1 METTALPES
10 GTQAP
15 PGPELQ
21 LLLEWET
28 AEDRSRWHE
37 AGGLSVVAHA
47 VAVIV
52 LLMLPKS
59 APPPSPEAQ
68 VRRVTP
74 LVAPPA
80 LTQKAPNRGK
90 VSNELNVQALAPRPA
105 IRIPRSRRMLPIRPA
120 PQPPGSRPL
129 PEPPGLQAQAN
140 PPPQTLAQAPPPP
153 PPRIQPE
160 EKPKLAFESPAAAS
174 SPGAG
179 TGRLTPPS
187 SSVTEAIRGA
197 VHEGA
202 SSGLSVGDAMAES
215 PGINV
220 QPSPGKSGSN
230 LQLLSDPLG
239 VDFKPYLLQILA
251 SVRRNW
257 FAVMPESAHMGRRG
271 KVQLQF
277 AVDRTGNVVK
287 LVYALHSGTDAFD
300 RAAVA
305 GISASNPFPPLPS
318 EFKGNQVRLQ
328 LTFMYNIPLR

>member
-15 PGPELQ
+15 PEPELQ

-47 VAVIV
+47 LAVIV
-52 LLMLPKS
+52 LLMLPKG
-59 APPPSPEAQ
+59 APPPPAESQ

-74 LVAPPA
+74 LVAPPV

-90 VSNELNVQALAPRPA
+90 VSNELNVQALAARPA
-105 IRIPRSRRMLPIRPA
+105 IRIPRSKHMQSIRPV
-120 PQPPGSRPL
+120 PKKPGSTPL

-140 PPPQTLAQAPPPP
+140 PPQQQPLAQAPPP

-160 EKPKLAFESPAAAS
+160 EKPKLAFESPAAPAS
-174 SPGAG
+174 AGAG
-179 TGRLTPPS
+179 SGKLTAPS

-197 VHEGA
+197 VHEGS
-202 SSGLSVGDAMAES
+202 SSGLSVGDVMAES

-220 QPSPGKSGSN
+220 QPSPGRSGSN
-230 LQLLSDPLG
+230 LQLLSDPMG

-328 LTFMYNIPLR
+328 LTFMYNMPAR